1 MTRPIII
8 VILCLVLVGVLAQ
21 IYFILKESNG
31 LKKDLDDLNGRIS
44 ALVKENTE
52 LKSDIEYF
60 SIPENL
66 EKELRSRFNYKEAG
80 EEMMIVVPSYE

>member
-8 VILCLVLVGVLAQ
+8 AVLCLVLIGVLAQ

-44 ALVKENTE
+44 ALVKENTK

-66 EKELRSRFNYKEAG
+66 EKELRLRFNYKEAG
-80 EEMMIVVPSYE
+80 EKMMIVVPSYE